1 MGKLKIYD
9 LAKELGLT
17 SKEVIEIAQKLDID
31 AKSHLSAVDAEQA
44 KRIRENAKK
53 KTNKKEEKNTTAEK
67 AERNTSPVIIRREV
81 ITNDDV

>member
-1 MGKLKIYD
+1 MLLGKLKIYD

-31 AKSHLSAVDAEQA
+31 AKSHLSAVDDEQA

-53 KTNKKEEKNTTAEK
+53 SLDDN
-67 AERNTSPVIIRREV
+67 RREYFFSL
-81 ITNDDV
+81 